1 MGGCDTDD
9 IAAGGSMA
17 RVVYVNGTYEA
28 YGEALVHVEDRGFQ
42 FADGVYEVCEVRD
55 GQLIDER
62 LHIDRLYRSL
72 DALRMRP
79 PMRRPALGIVLRET
93 LRRNRVR
100 DGHLYLQITR
110 GAAKRDFAFPPPDT
124 APSVVCYAHGKSPAA
139 RDRKASR
146 GIGVITMPDIR
157 WRRPDIKSVSL
168 LPNALARQRAH
179 DAGADEAWLVDDNGF
194 VTEGAACNAW
204 IVTADGD
211 IMTRPAE
218 SGILRGITRT
228 VLIEGLRAQGLKLVE
243 RPFTVIEAQAAREAF
258 NSSAVGL
265 IMPVISIDGRP
276 VGEGRPGPVALRLR
290 QLFHGWAEKSSSRS
304 LLR

>member
-1 MGGCDTDD
+1 
-9 IAAGGSMA
+9 MA

-28 YGEALVHVEDRGFQ
+28 YGDALVHVEDRGFQ

-55 GQLIDER
+55 AQLIDER
-62 LHIDRLYRSL
+62 LHIDRLYRSMGE
-72 DALRMRP
+72 LRIRP
-79 PMRRPALGIVLRET
+79 PMSRRALGLVMRET

-124 APSVVCYAHGKSPAA
+124 RPTVVCYARGKSPAA
-139 RDRKASR
+139 RERKASQ
-146 GIGVITMPDIR
+146 GVGVITMPDIR
-157 WRRPDIKSVSL
+157 WRRTDIKSVAL
-168 LPNALARQRAH
+168 LPNALARQKAEE
-179 DAGADEAWLVDDNGF
+179 AGANEAWLVDGNGF

-204 IVTADGD
+204 IVTADDD

-228 VLIEGLRAQGLKLVE
+228 VLIEGLRAEGLKFVE
-243 RPFTVIEAQAAREAF
+243 RPFTVAQAQAAREAF

-276 VGEGRPGPVALRLR
+276 VGEGRPGPVAKRLR
-290 QLFHGWAEKSSSRS
+290 QLFHGWAEISSRRS
-304 LLR
+304 LLRERQ